1 MYLINREVLN
11 IDNSETY
18 KIRRELDGR
27 LVAMKLDNYLGKL
40 SLNERDRLKDVH
52 EEQESR
58 SFLLNPFEI
67 AENLKTEGKDI
78 EIID

>member
-1 MYLINREVLN
+1 
-11 IDNSETY
+11 
-18 KIRRELDGR
+18 
-27 LVAMKLDNYLGKL
+27 MKLDNYLGKL